1 VVFIAVLFMWD
12 FLLYIDV
19 VFDIL
24 DKQMRSRIVLKNFVV
39 GKSCNICVLQCVNW
53 EVDIGG
59 LTSYE

>member
-39 GKSCNICVLQCVNW
+39 GKSCNICVLTMCQL
-53 EVDIGG
+53 GRR
-59 LTSYE
+59 

>member
-1 VVFIAVLFMWD
+1 MVFIAVLFMWD

-39 GKSCNICVLQCVNW
+39 GKSCNICVLTMCQLGSRYRW
-53 EVDIGG
+53 FDF
-59 LTSYE
+59 L